1 MHKPE
6 NERAND
12 RELAA
17 LFAAAGDPPAE
28 DTRFVGEV
36 MKRIRR
42 REQLRWLV
50 LTGSAVLAAIAT
62 VPVFGALEA
71 AWGGAELGLIGN
83 FQPIVVQL
91 TESLSTF
98 VQTMGRYTTFLAAAA
113 LAAVA
118 VRLFGLLED

>member
-6 NERAND
+6 NERAID
-12 RELAA
+12 RELTA

-28 DTRFVGEV
+28 DTRFVGDV

-42 REQLRWLV
+42 REQRRWLA
-50 LTGSAVLAAIAT
+50 LAGSAVLAAIAA

-71 AWGGAELGLIGN
+71 AWNGAEPGVIGN
-83 FQPIVVQL
+83 FQAIVIQL
-91 TESLSTF
+91 AESLSTF

-113 LAAVA
+113 LAAIA
-118 VRLFGLLED
+118 VPLLGLLED

>member
-6 NERAND
+6 NERSVD

-50 LTGSAVLAAIAT
+50 LAGSAVLAAIAT

-71 AWGGAELGLIGN
+71 AWGSAELGLIGN
-83 FQPIVVQL
+83 LRPIVDQL

-98 VQTMGRYTTFLAAAA
+98 VQTIGRYGTFLAAAA
-113 LAAVA
+113 SAAIA

>member
-1 MHKPE
+1 M
-6 NERAND
+6 
-12 RELAA
+12 
-17 LFAAAGDPPAE
+17 FAAAGDPPAE
-28 DTRFVGEV
+28 DTRFVGEI

-50 LTGSAVLAAIAT
+50 LAGSAVVAAIAT

-71 AWGGAELGLIGN
+71 AWGGAEVGLIGN

>member
-6 NERAND
+6 NERAID

-42 REQLRWLV
+42 RERLRWLA
-50 LTGSAVLAAIAT
+50 LTGSAALAAIAA

-71 AWGGAELGLIGN
+71 AWGGAELSVIGN
-83 FQPIVVQL
+83 FRPIGEQL
-91 TESLSTF
+91 T
-98 VQTMGRYTTFLAAAA
+98 
-113 LAAVA
+113 
-118 VRLFGLLED
+118 